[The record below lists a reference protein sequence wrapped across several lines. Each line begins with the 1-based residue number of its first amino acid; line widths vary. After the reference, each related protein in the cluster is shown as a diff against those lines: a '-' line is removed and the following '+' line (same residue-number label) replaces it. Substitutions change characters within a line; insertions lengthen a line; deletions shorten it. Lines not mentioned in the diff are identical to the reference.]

1 MINQGGSA
9 LVMPRV
15 CEEYLTVIFCGSRA
29 LPIFG
34 RRT

>member
-9 LVMPRV
+9 LVMPRA
-15 CEEYLTVIFCGSRA
+15 CEEYLTGIFCGGRA
-29 LPIFG
+29 LPIYG